1 MFLIYLTPIFK
12 KRKPRFQKASNL
24 FQVLESTKQEGPGM
38 RQGDQAVSESH
49 IFALCLQL
57 TMWCLNLSLT

>member
-1 MFLIYLTPIFK
+1 MANSDGKYYHNMFPIYLTLIFK
-12 KRKPRFQKASNL
+12 TQKPRFQKASNL

-49 IFALCLQL
+49 ILPSVF
-57 TMWCLNLSLT
+57 S